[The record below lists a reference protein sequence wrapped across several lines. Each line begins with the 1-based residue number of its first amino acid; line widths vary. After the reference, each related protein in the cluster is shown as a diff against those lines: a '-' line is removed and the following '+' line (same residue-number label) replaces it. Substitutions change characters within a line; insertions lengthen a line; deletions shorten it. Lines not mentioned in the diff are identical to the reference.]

1 MQESYLYQKEEK
13 ENTLISNYENAW
25 FDIRQQTQLLSLYEQ
40 QIQTSQ
46 QSLNLLF
53 TSYENSGNAF
63 EEVLRMQQQLL
74 KYQKMRAAALKQYQ
88 TALAEINFL
97 TSKSY

>member
-25 FDIRQQTQLLSLYEQ
+25 FDIRQQSQLLSLYQQ

-63 EEVLRMQQQLL
+63 EEVLRMQQELL
-74 KYQKMRAAALKQYQ
+74 KYQKMRIKALNRYQ
-88 TALAEINFL
+88 TAVAKISYI